1 MQDLLPYY
9 LLVFV
14 CMGIMFKHAL
24 KKDKRLINYLMVIFC
39 ASLCMVG
46 TQKLSASSLGI
57 YQYFIGLATCATC
70 NVVWLIA
77 RTLFRE
83 TNPIRRRHVAL
94 AAIVAGLIVFNQTWH
109 LLIAID
115 IQHLLTTETMLRI
128 KQGMNE
134 ITTLLSS
141 SILALSFWEAL
152 RNYSRKNK
160 SERQQSIVFAGAFF
174 LAVFNSSVLPK
185 FLFTPAEI
193 DQYFPWLMTSSA
205 LLIVVAI
212 QYVIFLQNKEK
223 NASNDINYA
232 QDEPNIGLMEIAASN
247 TSKNN
252 IPHSKKHKDDD
263 SIDMQVVD
271 GINILINKNQI
282 YLKPNLKI
290 ADFAQ
295 ALKAP
300 EYKVSKAIRLHFKV
314 TNFNLFVNQYRIKHA
329 REILVNEHSQHW
341 SILVVALESGFSSL
355 VTFNRVFKSLT
366 GYMPTEY
373 RKQSDTSNQ
382 EQLPQCG
389 LG

>member
-77 RTLFRE
+77 RTLFRKS
-83 TNPIRRRHVAL
+83 NPISRRHVAL
-94 AAIVAGLIVFNQTWH
+94 AAAIAGLIVFNQTWH
-109 LLIAID
+109 LLVAID

-152 RNYSRKNK
+152 RNYGRKNK
-160 SERQQSIVFAGAFF
+160 SERKQSIVFTGAFF
-174 LAVFNSSVLPK
+174 FAVFNSSVLPK
-185 FLFTPAEI
+185 FLFTPTEI

-205 LLIVVAI
+205 LLIVMAI
-212 QYVIFLQNKEK
+212 QYVIFLQNKERNTESLYIDTQNQT
-223 NASNDINYA
+223 NASLEHSSDI
-232 QDEPNIGLMEIAASN
+232 G
-247 TSKNN
+247 
-252 IPHSKKHKDDD
+252 
-263 SIDMQVVD
+263 SIKTECVDMQVVS
-271 GINILINKNQI
+271 GINTLINKQKI
-282 YLKPNLKI
+282 YLTPNLKI
-290 ADFAQ
+290 SDFAQ
-295 ALKAP
+295 ALKTP
-300 EYKVSKAIRLHFKV
+300 EYKISRAIRGHFKV
-314 TNFNLFVNQYRIKHA
+314 SNFNLFLNQYRVIHA
-329 REILVNEHSQHW
+329 SNILLDQDSQHW

-355 VTFNRVFKSLT
+355 VTFNRVFKSIT
-366 GYMPTEY
+366 GSMPSEY
-373 RKQSDTSNQ
+373 KKQNDVRSHNK
-382 EQLPQCG
+382 LPECG